1 MESKLL
7 YQSSTRI
14 SVNMWSN
21 SYIGN
26 QLSCITMGQYGD
38 SGEDISINMD
48 RFSENFRVNMDQGPK
63 ARGPY

>member
-48 RFSENFRVNMDQGPK
+48 
-63 ARGPY
+63 